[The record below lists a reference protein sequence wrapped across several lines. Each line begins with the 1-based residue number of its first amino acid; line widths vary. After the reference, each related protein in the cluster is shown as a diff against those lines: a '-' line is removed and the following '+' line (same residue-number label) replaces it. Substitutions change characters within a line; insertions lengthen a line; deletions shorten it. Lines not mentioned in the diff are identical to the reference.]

1 MKKNILKS
9 PIYFVLFSLI
19 IISCKDVSTV
29 NSISNNSE
37 DKKIDSKYIAY
48 LQKYEDPDSQG
59 SDKVNF
65 QKIGKNVFWV
75 TYYHEAGTKQE
86 YYWKNVN
93 NLLVPCFIFEYGG
106 MDWDSNLEYYFE
118 DIKTGKKKEGSATEA
133 DILKLKENFIKEN
146 FKNI

>member
-9 PIYFVLFSLI
+9 RIYFVLFALI

-37 DKKIDSKYIAY
+37 DKKIDSKYITY
-48 LQKYEDPDSQG
+48 LQEYEDPDSQG
-59 SDKVNF
+59 SHEIEF

-106 MDWDSNLEYYFE
+106 MDWNASLEYYFE
-118 DIKTGKKKEGSATEA
+118 DIKTGKKKEGSAMEA
-133 DILKLKENFIKEN
+133 DILKLKEDFIKEN
-146 FKNI
+146 FKSI

>member
-1 MKKNILKS
+1 MKKRFSIL
-9 PIYFVLFSLI
+9 IMIVTI
-19 IISCKDVSTV
+19 IASCNNSKKDNLTSKKKEAA
-29 NSISNNSE
+29 ISNNPN
-37 DKKIDSKYIAY
+37 DKKIDGKYIAY
-48 LQKYEDPDSQG
+48 LQKYEDPDAIG

-106 MDWDSNLEYYFE
+106 MV
-118 DIKTGKKKEGSATEA
+118 
-133 DILKLKENFIKEN
+133 
-146 FKNI
+146 